1 MSETAVSAAPLR
13 NLHARLGARFGPLD
27 PGGAETVLS
36 YGPVAAE
43 HGALTS
49 GRALLDRSGIDRLA
63 ITGADRQ
70 RFVNAYITC
79 DLKALAPGQGAYG
92 FFTNPQ
98 GRILA
103 DATFLALEDRFWV
116 ELPAGQGEAVAA
128 HLRKFLIADR
138 VEIAPLAAVP
148 LALAGPDAA
157 ALLGAAAAGLPEGER
172 AHARVSWEGF
182 EVTLART
189 PRLGFAAWTLW
200 GAPES
205 AAALAERLVAA
216 GAGPVGAEAQEI
228 VRAERGIPRYG
239 RDFGAQNFPQETG
252 IEEAV
257 SYTKGCYLGQ
267 EVVARIHYRGGV
279 QKALAGLLFETLPA
293 PGTALSLD
301 GREVGTVTT
310 AVDSIALGKPIGLAI
325 LHKRGAEPGTRLER
339 ADGGGAEV
347 RALPFVA

>member
-1 MSETAVSAAPLR
+1 MS
-13 NLHARLGARFGPLD
+13 
-27 PGGAETVLS
+27 ETVLS
-36 YGPVAAE
+36 YGSVAAE
-43 HGALTS
+43 YGALTA
-49 GRALLDRSGIDRLA
+49 GRARLDRSGIDRLE

-70 RFVNAYITC
+70 RFVNAYVTC
-79 DLKALAPGQGAYG
+79 DVKTLAPGQGLYG

-103 DATFLALEDRFWV
+103 EATFLALEDRFWV
-116 ELPAGQGEAVAA
+116 ELPPGQGEAVAA

-148 LALAGPDAA
+148 LALAGPAA
-157 ALLGAAAAGLPEGER
+157 EALLGTAAAGLPDGER
-172 AHARVSWEGF
+172 AHARVSFEGF
-182 EVTLART
+182 EITLART
-189 PRLGFAAWTLW
+189 PRLGVPAWTLW
-200 GAPES
+200 VAPD
-205 AAALAERLVAA
+205 AAPALAERLVAI
-216 GAGPVGAEAQEI
+216 GAVPVGAEALEI
-228 VRAERGIPRYG
+228 VRAEHGLPRYG

-279 QKALAGLLFETLPA
+279 QKALSGLLFDTLPA

-310 AVDSIALGKPIGLAI
+310 AVDSVALGQPIGLAI

-339 ADGGGAEV
+339 ADGGGAQV
-347 RALPFVA
+347 RALPFVQ